1 MRLVNLIGFIS
12 NPVFSF
18 RILRYIQG
26 TVGYGLK
33 YSTGGSITLT
43 GLCDADWAGDKQN
56 RKSTSGYTFFIG
68 GNPVSSSSRKQ
79 QTVSLSSVEAEY
91 IALSAATQ
99 EAMWL
104 RSMLTELG
112 FKPKEASKIW
122 LDNQSAIAVAK
133 NPELH
138 SRTKH
143 IDIRHH
149 FIRDCVENGMI
160 QVHYCPTKEMIADI
174 LTKALPKHQFQALR
188 AQLGVCG

>member
-1 MRLVNLIGFIS
+1 VGGLQYLCNTRPDIQYAVGVVSRFVS
-12 NPVFSF
+12 DPSATHWRAVK
-18 RILRYIQG
+18 RILR
-26 TVGYGLK
+26 
-33 YSTGGSITLT
+33 
-43 GLCDADWAGDKQN
+43 GLCDADWAGDKQD

-79 QTVSLSSVEAEY
+79 QTVSLSSGEAEY

-99 EAMWL
+99 EAMWI

-122 LDNQSAIAVAK
+122 LDNQSALAVAK

-149 FIRDCVENGMI
+149 FIRDCVENDVI
-160 QVHYCPTKEMIADI
+160 EVHYCPTKQMIADI
-174 LTKALPKHQFQALR
+174 LTKALPKHQFQELR